1 MDRLF
6 LDANVLFF
14 AAYRPDAGLRRLWE
28 IPGTQLITSTYAEEE
43 ARRNMETSVQCATLS
58 ELLRHVKVLIFHPSS
73 SLLPSGLELPNN
85 DRPIL
90 EAAIFS
96 QATHLLTGD
105 MKAFGAYYGRTL
117 AGVLI
122 LPPAMYLRGHR

>member
-1 MDRLF
+1 VDRLF
-6 LDANVLFF
+6 LDANVLFS

-28 IPGTQLITSTYAEEE
+28 LTGVQLITSTYAEEE
-43 ARRNMETSVQCATLS
+43 ARRNLETSVQRVTLS
-58 ELLRHVKVLIFHPSS
+58 ELLRHVKVLIFQPGS
-73 SLLPSGLELPNN
+73 SLLPSGLELPDN

-105 MKAFGAYYGRTL
+105 LKAFGAYYGHTL
-117 AGVLI
+117 VGVLI
-122 LPPAMYLRGHR
+122 LPPAAYLREHR

>member
-6 LDANVLFF
+6 LDANVLFS

-28 IPGTQLITSTYAEEE
+28 LTGVQLITSTYAEEE
-43 ARRNMETSVQCATLS
+43 ARRNLETSVQRVTLS
-58 ELLRHVKVLIFHPSS
+58 ELLRHVKVLIFQPGS
-73 SLLPSGLELPNN
+73 SLLPSGLELPDN

-105 MKAFGAYYGRTL
+105 LKAFGAYYGYTL
-117 AGVLI
+117 VGVLI
-122 LPPAMYLRGHR
+122 LPPAAYLREHR

>member
-6 LDANVLFF
+6 LDANVLFS

-28 IPGTQLITSTYAEEE
+28 IVGVQLITSVYAEEE
-43 ARRNMETSVQCATLS
+43 ARRNLETPVQHATLS
-58 ELLRHVKVLIFHPSS
+58 ELLRHVKVLIFQPGS
-73 SLLPSGLELPNN
+73 SLLPSGLELPDN

-96 QATHLLTGD
+96 QAIHLLTGD

-117 AGVLI
+117 AGVRI
-122 LPPAMYLRGHR
+122 LPPAAYLRERR

>member
-6 LDANVLFF
+6 LDANVLFS
-14 AAYRPDAGLRRLWE
+14 AAYRPDAGLRRVWE
-28 IPGTQLITSTYAEEE
+28 LADVQLITSAYAVEE
-43 ARRNMETSVQCATLS
+43 AHRNLETAAQHATLD
-58 ELLRHVKVLIFHPSS
+58 ELLRHVKVLIFQPGS
-73 SLLPSGLELPNN
+73 SLLPSGLELPDN

-90 EAAIFS
+90 EAAIFGH
-96 QATHLLTGD
+96 ATHLLTGD
-105 MKAFGAYYGRTL
+105 MKACGVYYGRRL

>member
-1 MDRLF
+1 VDRLF
-6 LDANVLFF
+6 LDANILFS

-28 IPGTQLITSTYAEEE
+28 IPGIQLITSTYAEEE
-43 ARRNMETSVQCATLS
+43 ARRNLETSVQHAALS
-58 ELLRHVKVLIFHPSS
+58 ELLRHLKVLIFHPGS

-90 EAAIFS
+90 EAAIYS

-122 LPPAMYLRGHR
+122 LPPAMYLRRRR

>member
-6 LDANVLFF
+6 LDANILFS
-14 AAYRPDAGLRRLWE
+14 AAYQSDSGLRRLWE
-28 IPGTQLITSTYAEEE
+28 IPGIQLITSPYAEEE
-43 ARRNMETSVQCATLS
+43 ARRNLETSVQHAALS
-58 ELLRHVKVLIFHPSS
+58 ELLRHVKVLIFRPGS
-73 SLLPSGLELPNN
+73 SLLPSGLELPDN

-90 EAAIFS
+90 QGAIFS

-105 MKAFGAYYGRTL
+105 MKAYGAYYGRTL

-122 LPPAMYLRGHR
+122 LPPATYLRGHR

>member
-1 MDRLF
+1 VDRLF
-6 LDANVLFF
+6 LDANILFS

-28 IPGTQLITSTYAEEE
+28 IPGIQLITSTYAEEE
-43 ARRNMETSVQCATLS
+43 ARRNLETSVQHAALS
-58 ELLRHVKVLIFHPSS
+58 ELLRHVKVLIFHPGS

-90 EAAIFS
+90 EAAIYS

-122 LPPAMYLRGHR
+122 LPPAMYLRGRR